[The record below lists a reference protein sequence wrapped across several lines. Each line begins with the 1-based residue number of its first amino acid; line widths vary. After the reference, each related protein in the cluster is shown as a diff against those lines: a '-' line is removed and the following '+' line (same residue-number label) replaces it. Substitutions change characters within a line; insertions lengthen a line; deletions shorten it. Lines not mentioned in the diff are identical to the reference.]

1 MSPIETAVSMLILV
15 LGHESAA
22 TPRTID
28 EVLKDHGLPL
38 FAATDVRIQSTWD
51 EMWPVRANRLVTTGF
66 RTVESKEQVK
76 RCAGGV
82 LIYCAESGESRELGD
97 LILRLHAIAERMAR
111 SSPQAG
117 ELLGP
122 PSLPLKAPMKVA
134 LVFVDKQGRVQR
146 LERQAVVELK
156 SASRDD

>member
-1 MSPIETAVSMLILV
+1 MSPIATAVSLLILV

-28 EVLKDHGLPL
+28 DVLKDRGLPL

-66 RTVESKEQVK
+66 RTVENNEQML
-76 RCAGGV
+76 RCAGEV

-97 LILRLHAIAERMAR
+97 LILRLHAIAEQMAH

-134 LVFVDKQGRVQR
+134 LVFVDRQGRVRR
-146 LERQAVVELK
+146 LEQHAVIELK
-156 SASRDD
+156 SNSRGD